1 MIRVAMTVRENVHQ
15 LVDTLPEERLPDVLD
30 LLSEFGEDDDAL
42 SPEEAAALER
52 AEQDFRE
59 GRTVSLEDFK
69 RTHGL

>member
-1 MIRVAMTVRENVHQ
+1 MTVRENVHQ

-30 LLSEFGEDDDAL
+30 LLSEFGEDDDTL

-59 GRTVSLEDFK
+59 GRTVSLEEFK
-69 RTHGL
+69 RSHGL